1 MKATPLFREGSTTP
15 AFWLCGACNYGG
27 HMLYPT
33 QEAAEECC
41 QCDWKGCTERRA
53 EHRCYCAAHEKDADA
68 ARTAKSK
75 AAELAQFAKAKKTTE
90 AEYTG
95 AMVFDPGERGSGEGF
110 FSEVCEVVDA
120 YESDGD
126 PPPAYVWATT
136 ECHFSTDARG
146 VIDHELENAGVDSD
160 LFDFDAA
167 SLQKVLDAW
176 WEANGKPFYVPDY
189 TTAILVSAEPEGE

>member
-1 MKATPLFREGSTTP
+1 MKATPLYKHGETVPTV
-15 AFWLCGACNYGG
+15 WLCGDCNYGG
-27 HMLYPT
+27 RVT
-33 QEAAEECC
+33 FDTEAWAEAHCR
-41 QCDWKGCTERRA
+41 CDWEGCTERRA
-53 EHRCYCAAHEKDADA
+53 EHRCYCAMHDKEADA
-68 ARTAKSK
+68 RR
-75 AAELAQFAKAKKTTE
+75 AAEREAADLAQFAKAKKITE

-95 AMVFDPGERGSGEGF
+95 AMVFDPGERGGDGF

-136 ECHFSTDARG
+136 ECHFSTDAQG
-146 VIDHELENAGVDSD
+146 VIDHELENVNVDSD

-176 WEANGKPFYVPDY
+176 WEENGRPYYVPDY
-189 TTAILVSAEPEGE
+189 TTAILVAPVEVTP